1 MRRLSLVVV
10 GAVMLMSMGCGNS
23 AKSPPKSQLKAPTAA
38 VSEPVKQ
45 VPSAPMATRNR
56 QGLARVFALS
66 RCVMIGVLSADP
78 KHYTDHGFADDAA
91 FRSAFAAESKLDAM
105 WARGVVQKAMTTPCA
120 GATKARP
127 EKKP

>member
-1 MRRLSLVVV
+1 MRHLSLVVV
-10 GAVMLMSMGCGNS
+10 GAVMLLSMGCGKS
-23 AKSPPKSQLKAPTAA
+23 AKIPPKSQSKAPVAA
-38 VSEPVKQ
+38 AKAPVKQ
-45 VPSAPMATRNR
+45 APTAPMATRNR
-56 QGLARVFALS
+56 KGLARVFALS

-91 FRSAFAAESKLDAM
+91 FRSAFAAESKADAM

-120 GATKARP
+120 EASKARP